1 MSASTPPSLE
11 RAPAEERP
19 RGGSAAGSLGL
30 AACTALVV
38 GNMVGSGFY
47 LSPSAL
53 AGYGQLA
60 ILGWIVMGF
69 GAACLGLVFARLARM
84 DPATGGPYAYTRMAY
99 GDYAGFTVAWGY
111 WISIWASLPAIAAAF
126 AGYLRALVP
135 TLISTRLGY
144 VAVMIGAMWT
154 VAAVNLWGVEEAGFF
169 QAVTTYAKIL
179 PFLLLSLIGLL
190 YVHAD
195 YLAEFNPSGLSTA
208 SAAAA
213 VAPLTMFAYLGLE
226 SATVPA
232 GDVRDPERTIPRAT
246 MLGIGIAAL
255 VYVLGTVVVMGVVPR
270 DQLARSAA
278 PFSAAATAMFG
289 PWAGG
294 SIALAAVISCVGA
307 LNGWTLMMG
316 QVPMAAA
323 KDHLFPAAFG
333 RESARG
339 VPAIGIL
346 ISTSLATIL
355 VLAQSSGTKG
365 LVQFYDFIVNL
376 STMAAVIP
384 YVFCSLA
391 GVLVAARHAQAQG
404 QPVRVRFKFIEVV
417 AFIFALFTVYGCG
430 PEIVLYGLMLFL
442 VGIPV
447 YVWLCRENAAG
458 ISLGGAAS

>member
-1 MSASTPPSLE
+1 MTPSTPMPLE
-11 RAPAEERP
+11 QASAEQ
-19 RGGSAAGSLGL
+19 RGGSSAPETIGI

-53 AGYGQLA
+53 AIYGQVA

-135 TLISTRLGY
+135 ALIGTRLGY
-144 VAVMIGAMWT
+144 VAVMVGAMWT
-154 VAAVNLWGVEEAGFF
+154 VAAVNLRGVEEAGLF
-169 QAVTTYAKIL
+169 QAVTTYTKIL

-190 YVHAD
+190 YVHPD

-208 SAAAA
+208 AAGAA

-226 SATVPA
+226 CATVPA
-232 GDVRDPERTIPRAT
+232 GSVRDPERTIPRAT
-246 MLGIGIAAL
+246 MLGIGISAF
-255 VYVLGTVVVMGVVPR
+255 VYVLGTVVAMGVVPR
-270 DQLARSAA
+270 DKLAHSAA
-278 PFSAAATAMFG
+278 PFSDAATAIFG

-294 SIALAAVISCVGA
+294 VIALAAVVSCLGA

-323 KDHLFPAAFG
+323 NDHLFPAAFG
-333 RESARG
+333 RQSARG

-346 ISTSLATIL
+346 ISTALATTLIF
-355 VLAQSSGTKG
+355 AQAIGTKG

-384 YVFCSLA
+384 YVFCSVA
-391 GVLVAARHAQAQG
+391 GVLLATRNAQAKG
-404 QPVRVRFKFIEVV
+404 HLGRIRVKPVELV
-417 AFIFALFTVYGCG
+417 AFAFALFTVYGCG
-430 PEIVLYGLMLFL
+430 PEAVLYGFMLFL
-442 VGIPV
+442 LGIPV
-447 YVWLCRENAAG
+447 YVWLRRQRAAAV
-458 ISLGGAAS
+458 SLGGATS